1 MSNSTLSDSNYIQP
15 GLNNNYLILILVIC
29 SIFLII
35 TMIIILYLNIKRKK
49 VTIKHSL
56 VNNYIEAL
64 ELKYYLLR
72 CFFKLKLSIFE
83 SVKF

>member
-1 MSNSTLSDSNYIQP
+1 
-15 GLNNNYLILILVIC
+15 
-29 SIFLII
+29 
-35 TMIIILYLNIKRKK
+35 MIIILYLNIKRKK

>member
-1 MSNSTLSDSNYIQP
+1 MSNSTSSDSNYIQP
-15 GLNNNYLILILVIC
+15 GLNNNYLILIIVIC

-49 VTIKHSL
+49 VTIKHSQ

-64 ELKYYLLR
+64 ELKYYLLN
-72 CFFKLKLSIFE
+72 IFRNI
-83 SVKF
+83 V